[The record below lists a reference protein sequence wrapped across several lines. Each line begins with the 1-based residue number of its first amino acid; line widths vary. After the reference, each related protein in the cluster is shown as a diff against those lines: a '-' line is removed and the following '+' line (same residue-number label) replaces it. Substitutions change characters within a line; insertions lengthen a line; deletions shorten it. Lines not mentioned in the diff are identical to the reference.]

1 MKLLVT
7 VGTTAFNS
15 LFETLDNCEIPE
27 HVEIECQIANGSYVP
42 KKYQH
47 FRFTDNFEDKLIS
60 ADAVIS
66 HAGAGNV
73 FKLLELG
80 KSSIIVANLER
91 KDSHQIELA
100 RYVSE
105 NDFAIGIKHLDIIT
119 LNNSL
124 RQLQTFKPAPYR
136 KQAFRFAEQLNSKII
151 EQCQLQL
158 NKSGS

>member
-91 KDSHQIELA
+91 KDPHQIELA

-105 NDFAIGIKHLDIIT
+105 NNFAIGIKHLNLVN
-119 LNNSL
+119 LNDSI
-124 RQLQTFKPAPYR
+124 RQLQSFEPTPYR
-136 KQAFRFAEQLNSKII
+136 KQAFRFADELNSKII

-158 NKSGS
+158 NKSRS